1 MRTNMILAKQLSAL
15 RLETGLS
22 QRALAE
28 RADLHPRVIAG
39 LERGNGTLASLE
51 AAAGALGHYVT
62 PYPSAL
68 RNKRRHLQIGTPT
81 LARDAGITRPTL
93 RSLEGTGQGR
103 VASYES
109 ICSALDEQPRLSAIT
124 STWWTPK
131 DIVDGCMSALHI
143 DTFDVDP
150 CSPTPPV
157 VPCRR
162 HFSERDG
169 GLWFNWTGDVWFAPP
184 YDAVPLWIDKSI
196 AEFNSGRV
204 SRIIGVLPFRPET
217 KHWQVLLDSGCDL
230 IVLDGRPKWGGRNYS
245 LPSAT
250 VIVSWG
256 LTPTELRR
264 LHAALPPNR
273 IMYLERA
280 LADVA

>member
-1 MRTNMILAKQLSAL
+1 MILAKQLSTLRRERNLSLKAL
-15 RLETGLS
+15 GELTGL
-22 QRALAE
+22 
-28 RADLHPRVIAG
+28 DPRVVGG
-39 LERGNGTLASLE
+39 LERGEGTLSSLE
-51 AAAGALGHYVT
+51 TVAGALNHYVS

-68 RNKRRHLQIGTPT
+68 ANKRRWLGIGTRT
-81 LARDAGITRPTL
+81 LADDAGITRPTL
-93 RSLEGTGQGR
+93 RSLEATSQGR
-103 VASYES
+103 VASYEAV
-109 ICSALDEQPRLSAIT
+109 CAALDEQPRLSAIT
-124 STWWTPK
+124 PTWWTPK
-131 DIVDGCMSALHI
+131 DIVDGCMSALQI
-143 DTFDVDP
+143 ATFDIDP

-157 VPCRR
+157 VNCKR

-169 GLWFNWTGDVWFAPP
+169 GLWFAWTGDVWFAPP
-184 YDAVPLWIDKSI
+184 YDAVPLWIDKAI

-264 LHAALPPNR
+264 LHTALPPNR
-273 IMYLERA
+273 IMYLERS